1 MRKLCPFFPLT
12 VAHPSGTLFPHRK
25 AAWAVITL
33 WFAQD
38 EVMQVSTVISLCP
51 PLFWLSFWNELGLFV
66 KVTCPSS
73 VGVMLQLDWLQSWC
87 LWKGE
92 ISSIPYCSISLSVPQ
107 ESQDPW
113 TQAVCQCP
121 VRETLP
127 KTVLLC
133 QRMLWL
139 TCSRSHTKPP
149 SRSPHIHPLAET
161 ASTLEGLTL
170 TVYGIIFY

>member
-12 VAHPSGTLFPHRK
+12 VAHPSGTLLPHRK

-87 LWKGE
+87 LWEGE
-92 ISSIPYCSISLSVPQ
+92 ISSIPNCSISLSVPKKAKTLGPKQ
-107 ESQDPW
+107 SVSVLSGRLFPKQS
-113 TQAVCQCP
+113 CC
-121 VRETLP
+121 VRGCFGWLARGHTP
-127 KTVLLC
+127 NLL
-133 QRMLWL
+133 LGL
-139 TCSRSHTKPP
+139 HTFT
-149 SRSPHIHPLAET
+149 H
-161 ASTLEGLTL
+161 
-170 TVYGIIFY
+170 